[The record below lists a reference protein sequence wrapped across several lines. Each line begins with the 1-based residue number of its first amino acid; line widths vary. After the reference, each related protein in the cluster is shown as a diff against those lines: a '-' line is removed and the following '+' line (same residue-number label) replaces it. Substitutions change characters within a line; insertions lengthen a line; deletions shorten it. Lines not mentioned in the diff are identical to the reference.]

1 MGPQSGCP
9 GLAKTALPGTS
20 RAATLPAVEL
30 GGSPEEIRAVA
41 RRVRGWAVS
50 TDAAADR
57 LRSGLGVQ
65 WVSTAAER
73 FRDRLVDHTRAVHGS
88 RDELLELARD
98 LENLADTLEERQAAI
113 RRAAALVEDA
123 LDGARRTLGRLWGI
137 AREELSDAER
147 NARRVAEEILDTVGD
162 TPPVGSPDWLELSR
176 KLGHR

>member
-1 MGPQSGCP
+1 M
-9 GLAKTALPGTS
+9 
-20 RAATLPAVEL
+20 EL

-41 RRVRGWAVS
+41 RRVRAWAVS

-65 WVSTAAER
+65 WSSTAAER
-73 FRDRLVDHTRAVHGS
+73 FRDRLVEHTRAVHGS

-98 LENLADTLEERQAAI
+98 LEDLADTLEERQAAI

-123 LDGARRTLGRLWGI
+123 LDGARRTLGRLWGV